1 MFRYGR
7 SYAETPPLGQFRQGV
22 QAFRFFFAVCFH
34 GGTEPLVDLFPSGD
48 KHRLSL
54 GGELVPGAG
63 EHSRHSFVLMG
74 RGYPAEQFGAD
85 KVHQL
90 ALTFSKAGEAL
101 FYKFGRGKD
110 GVVVRYFFAVQ
121 HPVHFRGQVK
131 PLGKGQQ
138 PQQVRHK
145 MLYRQAHILGQILA
159 VRAGIGQQ
167 FLFVKLLGVI
177 KGLFCGK
184 IEQTVCF
191 PLQGGQVI
199 ELGRLFCL
207 FLPLDRRT
215 DSRCPGTGLFQSVG
229 LVHVGNA
236 STARFQTA
244 GLDADRIILF
254 FLEAQNFC
262 IPVHQH
268 FQCRGLHP
276 AYRQGFVIQHR
287 KQPRCIDTHQPIRL
301 CTAEGRLIQS
311 IIIRIRAQVCKALP
325 DSGIL
330 HAGNPEPLHR
340 FRAAG
345 HLVDETE
352 NQFSLPACVGCG
364 SHTVHIRAVEQ
375 GTQNFKLLFLLIR
388 DNELPRLGQ
397 DGQILIPPFAVFFVV
412 LARLGKGHQMP
423 DAPAD
428 QIPTALPVAVL
439 LFSGSDHGGNATGH
453 TGLFGNH
460 QLKVHVSSSCPSSE

>member
-1 MFRYGR
+1 
-7 SYAETPPLGQFRQGV
+7 
-22 QAFRFFFAVCFH
+22 
-34 GGTEPLVDLFPSGD
+34 
-48 KHRLSL
+48 
-54 GGELVPGAG
+54 
-63 EHSRHSFVLMG
+63 MG
-74 RGYPAEQFGAD
+74 RGYRAEQFGAD

-90 ALTFSKAGEAL
+90 AFTLGKTSETL
-101 FYKFGRGKD
+101 LYKFGRGDD
-110 GVVVRYFFAVQ
+110 GVVVRYLFAVQ
-121 HPVHFRGQVK
+121 NPAHFRGQVK
-131 PLGKGQQ
+131 SLGKGQQ

-145 MLYRQAHILGQILA
+145 MLCCLAHILGQILA
-159 VRAGIGQQ
+159 VGAGIGQQ
-167 FLFVKLLGVI
+167 FLFVKLLGII
-177 KGLFCGK
+177 KGLLCRET
-184 IEQTVCF
+184 EQAVCL

-207 FLPLDRRT
+207 FLPFDRSTNGSCACAFFFERICGFCIRNAPT
-215 DSRCPGTGLFQSVG
+215 VCFQ
-229 LVHVGNA
+229 A
-236 STARFQTA
+236 A
-244 GLDADRIILF
+244 GMDADCVILF

-287 KQPRCIDTHQPIRL
+287 KQPRCIDAHQPIRL

-340 FRAAG
+340 FCATG

-352 NQFSLPACVGCG
+352 NQFSLPACIGRG
-364 SHTVHIRAVEQ
+364 GHTVHIRAVEQ
-375 GTQNFKLLFLLIR
+375 SAHNFKLLFLFVR

-397 DGQILIPPFAVFFVV
+397 DGQIFILPLAVFFIV

-428 QIPTALPVAVL
+428 QIPTALPVAGL
-439 LFSGSDHGGNATGH
+439 LFIGPDHGGNAAGH

-460 QLKVHVSSSCPSSE
+460 QLKAHVSSSCPSSE

>member
-1 MFRYGR
+1 M
-7 SYAETPPLGQFRQGV
+7 
-22 QAFRFFFAVCFH
+22 
-34 GGTEPLVDLFPSGD
+34 
-48 KHRLSL
+48 
-54 GGELVPGAG
+54 
-63 EHSRHSFVLMG
+63 
-74 RGYPAEQFGAD
+74 
-85 KVHQL
+85 
-90 ALTFSKAGEAL
+90 
-101 FYKFGRGKD
+101 
-110 GVVVRYFFAVQ
+110 VVRHLFAVQ
-121 HPVHFRGQVK
+121 HPAHIRGKCK

-145 MLYRQAHILGQILA
+145 MLYCLAHILGQILT

-167 FLFVKLLGVI
+167 FLLVKMLGII
-177 KGLFCGK
+177 KGLLCRK
-184 IEQTVCF
+184 SEQAVCF

-207 FLPLDRRT
+207 SLTLDRST
-215 DSRCPGTGLFQSVG
+215 DGRCSGTSRFQSVG
-229 LVHVGNA
+229 LVHAGNA
-236 STARFQTA
+236 PTVCFQAAR
-244 GLDADRIILF
+244 LDADRVILF
-254 FLEAQNFC
+254 FLEAQDFC
-262 IPVHQH
+262 VPVHQH

-287 KQPRCIDTHQPIRL
+287 KQPCCIDAHQPIRL

-330 HAGNPEPLHR
+330 HAGNPEPLYG

-345 HLVDETE
+345 HLVDETK
-352 NQFSLPACVGCG
+352 NQFSLPACVGRG
-364 SHTVHIRAVEQ
+364 GHAIHIGAVEQ
-375 GTQNFKLLFLLIR
+375 RAHNFKLLFLFVR

-397 DGQILIPPFAVFFVV
+397 DGQIFILPLAVFFIV

-428 QIPTALPVAVL
+428 QIPAALPIAAL
-439 LFSGSDHGGNATGH
+439 LFSGPDHGGNAAGH

-460 QLKVHVSSSCPSSE
+460 QLKTHVSSSCPSSE

>member
-1 MFRYGR
+1 MLRNVSRHGKTL
-7 SYAETPPLGQFRQGV
+7 SLGQFRQGV
-22 QAFRFFFAVCFH
+22 QHFFLGICFQ
-34 GGTEPLVDLFPSGD
+34 GGAEPLVDFFPTGN
-48 KHRLSL
+48 KHRLSF
-54 GGELVPGAG
+54 GGELVPCTG
-63 EHSRHSFVLMG
+63 EHSSHSFVLMG
-74 RGYPAEQFGAD
+74 RGYRAEQFGAD

-90 ALTFSKAGEAL
+90 ALTFRKAGEAL
-101 FYKFGRGKD
+101 FYKFSSGND
-110 GVVVRYFFAVQ
+110 GVVVRYLFAVQ
-121 HPVHFRGQVK
+121 NPAHFRGQVK

-138 PQQVRHK
+138 LRQVRHK
-145 MLYRQAHILGQILA
+145 MLCCLAHILGQILA
-159 VRAGIGQQ
+159 VGAGIGQQ

-184 IEQTVCF
+184 TEQTVCF

-199 ELGRLFCL
+199 ELGRLFRL
-207 FLPLDRRT
+207 FLSPNGRADCICTCAFFFERICGFCIR
-215 DSRCPGTGLFQSVG
+215 
-229 LVHVGNA
+229 NA
-236 STARFQTA
+236 SAVRFQAA

-254 FLEAQNFC
+254 FLEAQDFC

-287 KQPRCIDTHQPIRL
+287 KQSRCIDTHQPIRL

-330 HAGNPEPLHR
+330 HAGNPEPLHS
-340 FRAAG
+340 FCATG

-352 NQFSLPACVGCG
+352 NQFSLPACIGRG
-364 SHTVHIRAVEQ
+364 GHTVHIRVVEQ
-375 GTQNFKLLFLLIR
+375 RAHNFKLLFLFVR

-397 DGQILIPPFAVFFVV
+397 DGQIFILPLAVFFIV
-412 LARLGKGHQMP
+412 LARFRKGHQMP

-428 QIPTALPVAVL
+428 QIPAALPIAVL

-453 TGLFGNH
+453 TGLFGNN
-460 QLKVHVSSSCPSSE
+460 